1 VSGLINRF
9 NRLAARLAR
18 TKVQSCVSTGPIL
31 SVSFDD
37 FPKSAWTCG
46 GQILSAHK
54 AAATYYTAGRFC
66 GKTRDDIVY
75 FDRADLAAVVAAGH
89 ELGCHT
95 YSHKHA
101 PQISSAELR
110 DDCAR
115 NREFVNDCLPG
126 VGLTNFAYPYGDVS
140 ARVKGLVARQYAT
153 ARGIRPG
160 VNISPLD
167 LALLKALPLEIRSWT
182 EARMEALAAEAAQTN
197 GWLILF
203 THDVDVRSAARRGCL
218 IWPWRLAAATAWRFF
233 RSARRRGDFWRPSA
247 RRPSWRLA
255 RRSAE
260 PRPSTPLQPLGLAVD
275 RRGSPRRGPSRF
287 LVGRGGALEN
297 IASDR
302 RVVAVRRRVGHER
315 RRRFPG
321 PGHLHRGVLWTRMGD
336 AAGERGGGEADRG
349 RNTDFP

>member
-1 VSGLINRF
+1 LRTPTPAKPTREEGRNVSGLINRF

-203 THDVDVRSAARRGCL
+203 THDVDDEPSPFGCTPRMLDLALEIGRRHGLEILSVGSAARRLLASVG
-218 IWPWRLAAATAWRFF
+218 PETELAAR
-233 RSARRRGDFWRPSA
+233 
-247 RRPSWRLA
+247 
-255 RRSAE
+255 
-260 PRPSTPLQPLGLAVD
+260 
-275 RRGSPRRGPSRF
+275 
-287 LVGRGGALEN
+287 
-297 IASDR
+297 
-302 RVVAVRRRVGHER
+302 
-315 RRRFPG
+315 
-321 PGHLHRGVLWTRMGD
+321 
-336 AAGERGGGEADRG
+336 AA
-349 RNTDFP
+349 